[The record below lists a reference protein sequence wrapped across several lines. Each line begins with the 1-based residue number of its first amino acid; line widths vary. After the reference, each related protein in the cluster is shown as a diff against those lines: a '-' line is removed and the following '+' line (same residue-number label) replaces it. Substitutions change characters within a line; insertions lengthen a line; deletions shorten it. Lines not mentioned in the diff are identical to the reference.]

1 LLKDP
6 VSIEM
11 GRVGVL
17 PQLKT
22 KMMMDTTNMA
32 CHVADPK
39 NMLEAG
45 SIESGPEGVAEGV

>member
-1 LLKDP
+1 MDVFVLLKDP

-17 PQLKT
+17 PQPKT

-32 CHVADPK
+32 V
-39 NMLEAG
+39 MLR
-45 SIESGPEGVAEGV
+45 IPRIC